1 MAKTC
6 GHCGHEAKD
15 SDRFCIFCG
24 KPFLS
29 DLSNTIDKA
38 KDKKQT
44 MIYGEEKPRK
54 EDPKDKDKDKNK
66 TDTIGSDKPKEEF
79 IPFAGGNLVPPEETE
94 ENKKDGKKED
104 SKKKDKKSVP
114 FSDADEDLME
124 NFELDSE
131 TEEQL
136 KNKMEL
142 AIINSKKEKL
152 KEKLKE
158 ISKDAKSERYDSDL
172 EFAKDVNAKLN
183 AIKEIQKELQ
193 DKEAEI
199 NKKIGIFKYDEIEHV
214 IEERRAQLTELKRQY
229 KLGKIK
235 ENIFE
240 QLKREYAGDYRKAQ
254 EQRDFI
260 EKQIRIWISK
270 LKTEKNREEIKL
282 KTVDGR
288 FKAKE
293 IDNERYQQEKA
304 DLTKNIEILD
314 IKINVL
320 RNYAGSDRIDKKDED

>member
-1 MAKTC
+1 
-6 GHCGHEAKD
+6 
-15 SDRFCIFCG
+15 
-24 KPFLS
+24 
-29 DLSNTIDKA
+29 
-38 KDKKQT
+38 
-44 MIYGEEKPRK
+44 MIYGDGEKSKKEET
-54 EDPKDKDKDKNK
+54 KDKDKDKDK
-66 TDTIGSDKPKEEF
+66 GQEEATDKPKDEF
-79 IPFAGGNLVPPEETE
+79 VPFAGGNLVPPEEKDDS
-94 ENKKDGKKED
+94 KKDGKKED

-114 FSDADEDLME
+114 FSDEDLMD
-124 NFELDSE
+124 NFELDAE

-142 AIINSKKEKL
+142 AILNSKKEKL

-158 ISKDAKSERYDSDL
+158 MSKDAKSERYDSDL
-172 EFAKDVNAKLN
+172 DFAKEVNAKLN
-183 AIKEIQKELQ
+183 AVKEIQKELQ

-199 NKKIGIFKYDEIEHV
+199 NKKIGVFKYDEIEHV

-293 IDNERYQQEKA
+293 IDSERYQQEKA
-304 DLTKNIEILD
+304 ELTKNIEIFD

-320 RNYAGSDRIDKKDED
+320 RNYAGSDRIDKKEEE